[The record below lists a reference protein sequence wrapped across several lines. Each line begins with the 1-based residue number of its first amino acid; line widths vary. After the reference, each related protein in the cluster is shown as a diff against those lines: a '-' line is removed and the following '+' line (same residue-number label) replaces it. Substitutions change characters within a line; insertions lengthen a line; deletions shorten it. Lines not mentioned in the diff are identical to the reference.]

1 MLAGVVG
8 VLLVALLG
16 YGVLR
21 QAPGS
26 TIDDTLAAGGSVAAP
41 AFELELLERG
51 RELGPLRAPLAGALA
66 DGRLGLSELRGVPV
80 VLNVWASWCGPCRDE
95 APLLERIWRQQARP
109 AGVLM
114 LGLNM
119 QDVRDDAR
127 AFLREFDVSYPNV
140 RESTNATA
148 RRYGA
153 TGLPETFFISP
164 QGRIVGHVVGVIAEQ
179 QLAQGI
185 AAARGGAVLGAR
197 SGGARRPA
205 R

>member
-1 MLAGVVG
+1 MLVVVVG
-8 VLLVALLG
+8 VLFVALLG

-21 QAPGS
+21 QAPDS

-41 AFELELLERG
+41 AFELELLEPG
-51 RELGPLRAPLAGALA
+51 RQLGPLDAPLAGPLA

-95 APLLERIWRQQARP
+95 APLLERTWRDQARP
-109 AGVLM
+109 TGVLM

-119 QDVRDDAR
+119 QDARDDAR
-127 AFLREFDVSYPNV
+127 AFLREFDVTYPNV

-153 TGLPETFFISP
+153 TGLPETFFITAR
-164 QGRIVGHVVGVIAEQ
+164 GRIVGHVVGVIAEQ
-179 QLAQGI
+179 QLTQVI
-185 AAARGGAVLGAR
+185 AAARQGTVLGAR
-197 SGGARRPA
+197 SGVDRRTAR
-205 R
+205 